1 MDDTFLKIR
10 LKSIILFSHYFTI
23 FFCLSLSISAQ
34 DTILLD
40 VLNFRNP
47 IRQLV
52 KDANGKIYIQTYEG
66 VYVLND
72 KGFEKSSFKL
82 SNFERIGVKNGMLTK
97 LNHYKTGYESFSG
110 SQSWHNYLST
120 NGTKGFCQVVVDFKG
135 NYWVINGSKF
145 LYCLN
150 ITKRFNKSLPS
161 VSIRGITKV
170 GHDLIILSHSGL
182 FLNKERIENEYLG
195 SSTNVITHNKN
206 AYFATSSSAVYSFDI
221 NAKNCTKIIDDK
233 KIEYLGEISSLFI
246 KANILYLGTY
256 RGLFSIDNNDQ
267 ITNEIEGIGIQ
278 NIGFVQNKLGV
289 CTNEG
294 IYHQM
299 NGSFQR
305 NNLFPT
311 ELIFNDLKEKDNKL
325 FAASSAGIW
334 YLDKDSKK
342 AINLLQNT
350 LFEQLECFS
359 IEFDHLDHIWV
370 GTSKGLLRINYLQH
384 KVELYLDGVEF
395 NKRSSYFNKDKLYFG
410 SISGLYEFSPS
421 DFLVDDKILITD
433 EVMNYSNLE
442 ILLFSIIIFTIC
454 ISMMYLY
461 FKFQIDKIKKFHIT
475 NNTESIP
482 FIETD
487 DTLLFKEYED
497 SLFLNDQLVEPQF
510 SMENIEVFILKNIE
524 SITAESLREASGY
537 SKYIFYKNFSRY
549 YDISPKQ
556 LIENLRKVHLSKK
569 KN

>member
-1 MDDTFLKIR
+1 VKF
-10 LKSIILFSHYFTI
+10 IILFIHYFTI

-34 DTILLD
+34 DTILVD

-52 KDANGKIYIQTYEG
+52 KDADGKIYIQTYEG

-97 LNHYKTGYESFSG
+97 LNHYKPGYESFSG

-145 LYCLN
+145 LHCFN
-150 ITKRFNKSLPS
+150 IIKSFNKSLPN
-161 VSIRGITKV
+161 VSIRGITKFNR
-170 GHDLIILSHSGL
+170 DLIVLSHSGL
-182 FLNKERIENEYLG
+182 FLNREKIEIEHLG
-195 SSTNVITHNKN
+195 SSTNVITHNNKV
-206 AYFATSSSAVYSFDI
+206 YFASSSSAVYSFDV
-221 NAKNCTKIIDDK
+221 NAKNCTKIIDEK
-233 KIEYLGEISSLFI
+233 KNEPLGEISSLLQ
-246 KANILYLGTY
+246 KDNTLYLGTY
-256 RGLFSIDNNDQ
+256 KGLFSIDNNDQ

-278 NIGFVQNKLGV
+278 NIGFVQNKLSV

-334 YLDKDSKK
+334 YLDKNSKK

-359 IEFDHLDHIWV
+359 IEFDQLDHIWV
-370 GTSKGLLRINYLQH
+370 GTSKGLLRINYLQQNI
-384 KVELYLDGVEF
+384 ELYLDGVEF
-395 NKRSSYFNKDKLYFG
+395 NKRSSYYNKDKLYFG

-421 DFLVDDKILITD
+421 DFLVEDKILVKV
-433 EVMNYSNLE
+433 EKLNYSNME
-442 ILLFSIIIFTIC
+442 ILLFGIIVFTFC
-454 ISMMYLY
+454 ILMMYLY
-461 FKFQIDKIKKFHIT
+461 FKSQIDKIKKFQIT